1 MVTEEKTS
9 LSDSRNI
16 MVFGGKGG
24 VGKTTCAAATAVH
37 YADLG
42 KRTLCIST
50 DPTPS
55 LSHIFNIKSREK
67 PYQVAP
73 LLYVSEL
80 GVDEVKEMWDRKFGP
95 EVYEVFSS
103 FVSVTYPAFTEFMT
117 SILPGLGDEFVVD
130 YIRELKLQK
139 RFETIIWDTAPLG
152 QTLALLETPSLL
164 AKHLR
169 MAPRI
174 YSRMRLGARSREPIL
189 DILKRWEKLSALNMD
204 FIRSEVFFTYV
215 TIPETLAVE
224 QLEPVSQ
231 ELNKYGIQ
239 VQNIIVNNVIQA
251 DGSKFLAIKA
261 ERQKNYLN
269 LIRQKFACIPV
280 IELPL
285 VSYEIRGTDNLR
297 ELAKSLF

>member
-1 MVTEEKTS
+1 MILQKVIK
-9 LSDSRNI
+9 LGDSRNI

-37 YADLG
+37 YSELG

-55 LSHIFNIKSREK
+55 LSHIFEVKSQEK
-67 PYQVAP
+67 PFQVGP
-73 LLYVSEL
+73 LLSFSEL

-103 FVSVTYPAFTEFMT
+103 FVNVSYPAFTEFMT

-130 YIRELKLQK
+130 YIRELKLQD
-139 RFETIIWDTAPLG
+139 RYEAIIWDTAPLG
-152 QTLALLETPSLL
+152 QTLALLETPAML

-174 YSRMRLGARSREPIL
+174 YSRMRLGAKSREPII
-189 DILKRWEKLSALNMD
+189 DILKRWEKLSALNME
-204 FIRSEVFFTYV
+204 FIRNEAFFTYV
-215 TIPETLAVE
+215 TIPEALGVE
-224 QLEPVSQ
+224 QLEPVSK
-231 ELNKYGIQ
+231 ELNRYGIQ
-239 VQNIIVNNVIQA
+239 VRNIIVNNIIQA

-261 ERQKNYLN
+261 ERQKNYLE
-269 LIRQKFACIPV
+269 LIRQKFTSIP
-280 IELPL
+280 ITELPL
-285 VSYEIRGTDNLR
+285 VSYEIKGIANLR
-297 ELAKSLF
+297 ELAKLLF